1 MDILSNYFDFAEG
14 RDKIHLKYK
23 VTHRA
28 CIFLR
33 MITSAYHDGYK
44 LTVSDV
50 IQLKSITSPS
60 TSHASLKSLIEKKI
74 SWEQAMYQRCTG

>member
-1 MDILSNYFDFAEG
+1 MDIVSNYFDFAEG

-33 MITSAYHDGYK
+33 MITSANHDGHK

-50 IQLKSITSPS
+50 IQLKSIASPS